1 MATKQS
7 EKLLSKEPGV
17 RIVKAGVKVN
27 GVLQRD
33 AEWLKARVELLENK
47 KADYAVRI
55 KNAEAE
61 IKQRK
66 AELEALK

>member
-47 KADYAVRI
+47 KADYGTY
-55 KNAEAE
+55 
-61 IKQRK
+61 
-66 AELEALK
+66 